1 MEYIGTLQVFNQNG
15 KRGNPMSLY
24 LEREDNGE
32 CRISLRLPQW
42 AQLVG
47 IGATPSKAA
56 GDFEIKLK
64 NAYPTP
70 GAYDGPAWNGIKAE
84 KPVPPKPPAPAPARA
99 PAADSPATPQAEAA
113 ASATNS
119 PVPGPTSPAAEAP
132 GVPADDGSTKPA

>member
-1 MEYIGTLQVFNQNG
+1 MELIGTMQFFNQNG

-24 LEREDNGE
+24 LERADNGE

-47 IGATPSKAA
+47 VGATPGKAA

-64 NAYPTP
+64 TSYPAP

-84 KPVPPKPPAPAPARA
+84 KPAPPKPPAPPSASAAAP
-99 PAADSPATPQAEAA
+99 DSPAKPQAEAA
-113 ASATNS
+113 ASASTSN
-119 PVPGPTSPAAEAP
+119 VPGPTSPAADAP
-132 GVPADDGSTKPA
+132 GVPNDDGPTKPA